1 MEKVMKTPDHF
12 YWLATNTGKII
23 DLLKPDPDQITIED
37 ISNNLGKMCRFNG
50 QLKTWFS
57 VAEHCIKV
65 AEMVPDRYKMQALLH
80 DASEAYLC
88 DVPTPLK
95 RLLGKSYTDIEERI
109 SAVIGLRFGVEL
121 ATLPTVVKLADRAM
135 VVSERNAFQDK
146 PQKWGDEYE
155 ETVLYPRLRRDY
167 STPELAATAYLTCFR
182 ALNRDSKL
190 RE

>member
-1 MEKVMKTPDHF
+1 MKTPDHF

-23 DLLKPDPDQITIED
+23 DLLEPNPDQFTIED
-37 ISNNLGKMCRFNG
+37 IANNLGKMCRFNG

-65 AEMVPDRYKMQALLH
+65 AQMVPDKYKMQALLH
-80 DASEAYLC
+80 DAAEAYLC

-109 SAVIGLRFGVEL
+109 AGAIGRRFGVEL
-121 ATLPTVVKLADRAM
+121 INLPTLVKLADRAM

-155 ETVLYPRLRRDY
+155 ETLLYPGLQRTYATSDH
-167 STPELAATAYLTCFR
+167 AAQGYMSYFR
-182 ALNRDSKL
+182 TLNRDSKSSL
-190 RE
+190 KE